1 MWAPNIHFQQPNPD
15 IPALADGRVHV
26 VTKPIPTN
34 GGIVGINSFGFGG
47 SNVHVILKPPV
58 SSLSSTSEVRAQS
71 PQLPKLVQ
79 VCGRTEDAVNE
90 LLDQARHHTEDHGF
104 LSLLNE
110 VSGMPTTSMPYRGY
124 VLSGTETDSREI
136 NQTLPAQ
143 RPLWYICSGDVQ
155 YLKPTLFAMSK
166 FLFIS

>member
-1 MWAPNIHFQQPNPD
+1 MWAPNIHFQHPNPD

-58 SSLSSTSEVRAQS
+58 SSISSTSKVKSQS
-71 PQLPKLVQ
+71 TQLPKLVH
-79 VCGRTEDAVNE
+79 VCGRTENAVNV
-90 LLDQARHHTEDHGF
+90 LLDQARKHTEDHGF
-104 LSLLNE
+104 LALLNE
-110 VSGMPTTSMPYRGY
+110 VSGMPTTNMPYRGY
-124 VLSGTETDSREI
+124 VLSGTETDNREVH
-136 NQTLPAQ
+136 QTSPAQ

-155 YLKPTLFAMSK
+155 HW
-166 FLFIS
+166 IVCIV